1 MLVCPTCKKRYIVRT
16 GIPES
21 IHLSDYCISGH
32 EVSLQPKTIA
42 ATVRVPK
49 TTNLVHSP
57 KYGDGRITAR
67 TERDG
72 KMWITVQFSS
82 KTTTYD
88 EEMAFRSKALIRR
101 K

>member
-1 MLVCPTCKKRYIVRT
+1 MA
-16 GIPES
+16 ES
-21 IHLSDYCISGH
+21 IHLSDYFISGH
-32 EVSLQPKTIA
+32 ELASKPKQTTTTTQAPKTS
-42 ATVRVPK
+42 
-49 TTNLVHSP
+49 NLVHSP

-88 EEMAFRSKALIRR
+88 ETMAFKSKALIR